1 MANSYV
7 QNNVAT
13 NTRAVLYTDSCAGFG
28 NRSTVVLPPEA
39 TIRVGEVLT
48 TTEELE
54 RFIKIMRRV
63 TEDMYPEE
71 LL

>member
-1 MANSYV
+1 MPTRV
-7 QNNVAT
+7 TT
-13 NTRAVLYTDSCAGFG
+13 NTSPVLYSDTGSSFDFG
-28 NRSTVVLPPEA
+28 NRSSIVIPSEA
-39 TIRVGEVLT
+39 TIRVRDTVT

-54 RFIKIMRRV
+54 RFIKIMRKV